1 MYVGNIKIRPFMP
14 IFGSKFHYSM
24 VDDFYKGVLNY
35 YHFIDK
41 VPIKAPFNEV

>member
-1 MYVGNIKIRPFMP
+1 MYVGNIKIRPFMLVFDL
-14 IFGSKFHYSM
+14 ISILAWLMTSA
-24 VDDFYKGVLNY
+24 VWILNY